1 MNKRYLMFFPALTV
15 GFILALGGLS
25 SLFGQETESE
35 EFTLEEITVT
45 AQKRAENQQ
54 KVPIA
59 METISGDMIKEMGK
73 TDIDQILSSVSSI
86 IINKAQDGMRV
97 TLRGMSND
105 QSTFHGRQVSTPTV
119 AVNMDGAYTNRS
131 AAGDNLYDL
140 ERVEVLYGPQS
151 TLYSAATPGGVV
163 NVVTA
168 SPKLDM
174 FSTSAILEAGNFNK
188 KHAEATINVPV
199 ASKFAFRV
207 AANYT
212 KRDGYLTNGA
222 DDEDSK
228 SARLKGLFQ
237 ANDKLSFTAIAE
249 YSKQGGQGMG
259 QNGVVLFDKQGDVD
273 NPWMAAAG
281 RGETVAG
288 PQPMNDGVNKKY
300 SGRIDWD
307 MGFGSLAIIPSYT
320 PRDSKSIS
328 TGTDQATGEATYTKN
343 NGSGYE
349 KSIEARM
356 TSSSDFTSFKWILGA
371 AWYHSYD
378 EMSNDTFFSSDNGP
392 NGYML
397 GYQDQKTKAVF
408 GNITYPVT
416 DRFRATGGLRYST
429 ESTFSYNN
437 EVPGRGEES
446 VDMTYNSP
454 DYKVGIEYDLA
465 TNSMIFS
472 DFSTSYRTQGMGTKN
487 DGSAFPPEKLKAFT
501 LGSKNRFLNNRM
513 QVNAS
518 AYYYIY
524 KNYMA
529 VTMIGTVS
537 DNYDGAYDPTHT
549 YSQAALDSPALS
561 QEDVRAGN
569 GNGQLDYIDK
579 NGNGRFDFGVDTL
592 VDGKSSPPT
601 GQPGPPPDGTAGTAN
616 GKVTGDAKVYGIDI
630 STSTLVT
637 QDFKVDLSVSYLKKY
652 FTHLIFPFDAVDSAL
667 WNMSDVDYSGK
678 DMTFA
683 PHLTFNATLTY
694 NIMLPN
700 GGTLSPT
707 FDTRFQ
713 SSYKMYFLNE
723 ILGTSRG
730 REPGA
735 QITGYRV
742 DVSKSSRQEP
752 YHVSNFT
759 LVYAHPTGN
768 WTLTGYVKN
777 IEDYAVKRSIF
788 KNGPDNVSE
797 LTIGPPRTY
806 GGILSVNF

>member
-1 MNKRYLMFFPALTV
+1 MNFRHVMFFLALTI
-15 GFILALGGLS
+15 GFILTLGDTS
-25 SLFGQETESE
+25 SLLAQETKSE

-59 METISGDMIKEMGK
+59 METITGDTIKELGK
-73 TDIDQILSSVSSI
+73 TDIDQILSSVASI

-105 QSTFHGRQVSTPTV
+105 NDTFHGRQVSTPTV
-119 AVNMDGAYTNRS
+119 AVNMDGSYTNRS
-131 AAGDNLYDL
+131 AAGDNLYDV

-168 SPKLDM
+168 NPKLDK
-174 FSTSAILEAGNFNK
+174 FSTSATLEAGNFNL
-188 KHAEATINVPV
+188 KHGEVTLNVPV

-207 AANYT
+207 AGNYT
-212 KRDGYLTNGA
+212 KRDGYLSNGA

-237 ANDKLSFTAIAE
+237 ATDKLSFTAIAE
-249 YSKQGGQGMG
+249 YSKIGGQGMG
-259 QNGVVLFDKQGDVD
+259 QNGVVLFDKQSDVD
-273 NPWMAAAG
+273 NPWTAAAG

-288 PQPMNDGVNKKY
+288 HQPNNDQINKKF
-300 SGRIDWD
+300 SGRVDWD

-320 PRDSKSIS
+320 PRDSKSTS
-328 TGTDQATGEATYTKN
+328 TGTDMSGFATYTKN
-343 NGSGYE
+343 KGSGYE

-356 TSSSDFTSFKWILGA
+356 TSSTDFSLFKWIFGA

-378 EMSNDTFFSSDNGP
+378 QMTNETFLLDGTP
-392 NGYML
+392 DGYMN
-397 GYQDQKTKAVF
+397 GYQDQKSKAVF
-408 GNITYPVT
+408 GNITYPLT
-416 DRFRATGGLRYST
+416 DKFRATGGLRYST

-437 EVPGRGEES
+437 EVPGRGEEQ

-454 DYKVGIEYDLA
+454 DYKVGLEYDLA
-465 TNSMIFS
+465 ENSMLFS
-472 DFSTSYRTQGMGTKN
+472 DFSTSYRTQGMGTTATGKP
-487 DGSAFPPEKLKAFT
+487 FPAEKLKAFT
-501 LGSKNRFLNNRM
+501 LGTKNRFFGNRM

-537 DNYDGAYDPTHT
+537 DNYSGAYDPTHT

-561 QEDVRAGN
+561 QAVVQAGGGN
-569 GNGQLDYIDK
+569 GKLDYIDK

-616 GKVTGDAKVYGIDI
+616 GKVTGDAKVYGIDL

-637 QDFKVDLSVSYLKKY
+637 QDFKVDLSASYLKKY
-652 FTHLIFPFDAVDSAL
+652 FTHLVFPFDAVDSAL

-683 PHLTFNATLTY
+683 PHLTLNATLTY

-723 ILGTSRG
+723 ILGTSRN
-730 REPGA
+730 RVTDTIE
-735 QITGYRV
+735 GYRV

-752 YHVSNFT
+752 YHISNFSM
-759 LVYAHPTGN
+759 VYAHPTGN
-768 WTLTGYVKN
+768 WTITGYVKN

-797 LTIGPPRTY
+797 LTIGPPRTF
-806 GGILSVNF
+806 GGILTVRF